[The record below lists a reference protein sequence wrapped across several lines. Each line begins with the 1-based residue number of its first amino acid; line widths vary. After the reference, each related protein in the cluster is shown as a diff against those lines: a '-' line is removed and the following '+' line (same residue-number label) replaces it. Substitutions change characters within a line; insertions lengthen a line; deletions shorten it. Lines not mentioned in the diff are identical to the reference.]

1 MNGVK
6 SKRSGLGSG
15 CCCALRAGESA
26 RTNSIVLKTST
37 SIFFLVIPPRLRFR
51 LHTLPRFRY
60 FNKARRSSVSRR
72 GKDVGK
78 PQVGPRQVSECA
90 KDDARTQIA
99 AFGRVTQR
107 RACPTMPIGAHY
119 TEATVIAYF
128 GSVEPATRS
137 SATRAAGNSGPRM

>member
-26 RTNSIVLKTST
+26 RTNSIMLKTST
-37 SIFFLVIPPRLRFR
+37 SIFFLVIPPRLR

-60 FNKARRSSVSRR
+60 FNKASRSSVSRR
-72 GKDVGK
+72 GKAVGK
-78 PQVGPRQVSECA
+78 PQVGPWQVSECA

-99 AFGRVTQR
+99 TFGRVAQLRSRTT
-107 RACPTMPIGAHY
+107 APIGAY
-119 TEATVIAYF
+119 YKEAPVIFYPGLERTAHP
-128 GSVEPATRS
+128 S
-137 SATRAAGNSGPRM
+137 